1 MNPAQDRYKWINVV
15 STVLRLRVL
24 QNVGSSLNAKRLSA
38 FQGVPSFVLSRAFA
52 RYVCSVTEQRDFDDK
67 YRCGSRASSMLNETP
82 SRDILPD
89 L

>member
-1 MNPAQDRYKWINVV
+1 MNPALDRHKWINVV

-52 RYVCSVTEQRDFDDK
+52 RCVCSVTEHRDFDK
-67 YRCGSRASSMLNETP
+67 YRCGGRASSMRNETP
-82 SRDILPD
+82 SRNMLPD